1 MEQPTPK
8 RHNQTKDSSLP
19 EELLEEIFAR
29 LPAKSARRLR
39 CLSRSWSAT
48 LSSSSFADLHLERA
62 NQREGPPKLLFTT
75 AQYRFHAWRHGAGS
89 VAAERLTAGV
99 LPLPRLEPAR
109 AVEVLTVK
117 PCHGLVLLR
126 RKYFRGHYLCN
137 PCTGQLSLLPDSDM
151 PSKIMFGPRR
161 RHINNSLVA
170 YGLGY
175 SSKAKQHK
183 VVRLISLHDEG
194 TASCDVLPLDGVSVH
209 WRPAAHQPAAS
220 CNTYHASIA
229 WPVAAVFFN
238 GHLHFLQHHHQGQVV
253 ITTFDVS
260 DESFSSLPAPPG
272 LENVP
277 FGLAVLDGCLCAY
290 YNGLPLNGDDPF
302 YISRLV
308 RATGQWEQLCCIQ
321 RQAWPALLPP
331 SRWVYPLEIYHDD
344 GHNKKIMFAA
354 GVSTVFVVDLDSK
367 AADPE
372 IVFSPVMLGSDVD
385 DAIMESDSHHTVG
398 LLEESLVSP
407 GRTNE
412 EMIFSSPWR
421 KAWSDVLKWLPA
433 RSVASLSHVCK
444 DWHALIKSDRFVQL
458 HAQLHDADRKLEVV
472 LLEPYLG
479 TFFPLEPMDKH
490 QQPPSNRRVVC
501 STKPV
506 HGLVVGSC
514 IDGKGSS
521 WDFICNPRVGY
532 YKSISQEYDE
542 EDESFFPGRIGLGY
556 DARTKKHVPVLLVY
570 RERNFATRT
579 YQLECF
585 VQLIDTSCLW
595 TLISTPPRPVA
606 DMQPAYARGKLYW
619 MVDPDICT
627 ELSGGRC
634 EVLALDV
641 STKEFQVL
649 QGPRCNY
656 ERVTSIVELLGNI
669 CVVCSD
675 NRTNAI
681 DIWTL
686 EEGVDWFLGHRIEL
700 GDECSSDEATPLALD
715 PQGDWIF
722 LNTGKELGYYY
733 PRTRTL
739 TTICP
744 IGQRLYGL
752 EVIPV
757 LSKESL
763 IRPFKNRP

>member
-1 MEQPTPK
+1 MEQPTLK
-8 RHNQTKDSSLP
+8 RRRRLRHNQTKDSSLP

-277 FGLAVLDGCLCAY
+277 FGLAVLDGCLCAH

-344 GHNKKIMFAA
+344 GHNKKIMFA
-354 GVSTVFVVDLDSK
+354 
-367 AADPE
+367 P
-372 IVFSPVMLGSDVD
+372 
-385 DAIMESDSHHTVG
+385 
-398 LLEESLVSP
+398 
-407 GRTNE
+407 
-412 EMIFSSPWR
+412 PWR
-421 KAWSDVLKWLPA
+421 NRMGRHAWVRGLPCG
-433 RSVASLSHVCK
+433 VEK
-444 DWHALIKSDRFVQL
+444 
-458 HAQLHDADRKLEVV
+458 
-472 LLEPYLG
+472 
-479 TFFPLEPMDKH
+479 
-490 QQPPSNRRVVC
+490 
-501 STKPV
+501 
-506 HGLVVGSC
+506 GLVGCAQVVAGPFC
-514 IDGKGSS
+514 CLTEPCVQRLACTD
-521 WDFICNPRVGY
+521 
-532 YKSISQEYDE
+532 QE
-542 EDESFFPGRIGLGY
+542 RQIRAT
-556 DARTKKHVPVLLVY
+556 ARTTPRRRPETGSGAPGALPWHLL
-570 RERNFATRT
+570 
-579 YQLECF
+579 
-585 VQLIDTSCLW
+585 
-595 TLISTPPRPVA
+595 
-606 DMQPAYARGKLYW
+606 
-619 MVDPDICT
+619 
-627 ELSGGRC
+627 
-634 EVLALDV
+634 
-641 STKEFQVL
+641 
-649 QGPRCNY
+649 
-656 ERVTSIVELLGNI
+656 
-669 CVVCSD
+669 
-675 NRTNAI
+675 
-681 DIWTL
+681 
-686 EEGVDWFLGHRIEL
+686 
-700 GDECSSDEATPLALD
+700 SSRANGQAP
-715 PQGDWIF
+715 
-722 LNTGKELGYYY
+722 
-733 PRTRTL
+733 
-739 TTICP
+739 TTT
-744 IGQRLYGL
+744 
-752 EVIPV
+752 
-757 LSKESL
+757 
-763 IRPFKNRP
+763 F